1 MIAGKRFYGD
11 EAEQGDEAKRVRQ
24 LLDEAV
30 SSAGVG
36 HASDYVPFL
45 RWFTSYEKGV
55 KKLAVRV
62 DEFLQGLLDD
72 KLAQKEKG
80 NTMIDHLLSLQEIEP
95 DYYTDVTVKGLV
107 VVSIEKSISIT
118 IIKVCRMISS

>member
-72 KLAQKEKG
+72 KRAQKEKG